1 MQKKVIA
8 TLVSSAFAGVA
19 GVAQA
24 GPISVASV
32 TTYATEAITSS
43 ASITLPGI
51 AYSLTAPLAIGS
63 TQTVRLTL
71 DSGSVT
77 TCPSLAFTGTGGA
90 ALTFTATGDSGGAS
104 APGQCSWSVTVATA
118 PVPSN
123 AILSFTGG
131 SLNAP
136 TALAVA
142 GGGAV
147 NATAAILTQGG
158 TLVESSSGVVANS
171 AAAWA
176 IAAVSSSTLT
186 TPETA
191 RVNVAA
197 TPALTAF
204 LDAQTGDVT
213 GQAANGPVNLGR
225 VRVTN
230 TPGVQVELGGSTAV
244 SFANSATQGL
254 TLTVT
259 GSFGS
264 GSSVYVSTVASCGAS
279 PGLGA
284 LTQNAGRTSAS
295 NATAISIANAVIADP
310 AEGGSKDV
318 FVCYTVAGGSNTIP
332 TTQFAVSASLTAISA
347 APSTTTS
354 ALASTNIYNL
364 TLNGS
369 QVDIR
374 NYVPNNTSGW
384 ISAYRI
390 INTGAVSAAVTGQ
403 FIGVD
408 GALVGTGNV
417 IVGNLVS
424 GGVAVVSA
432 AQIEAAIGAI
442 SATGGVGPRLRI
454 TAPTDSLRVQAFA
467 CQPNGNCFLNSDAQ
481 GIDGGAAAALL
492 GTR

>member
-43 ASITLPGI
+43 ATITLPGI
-51 AYSLTAPLAIGS
+51 AYSLTAPLAVSS

-71 DSGSVT
+71 DSGSVA

-90 ALTFTATGDSGGAS
+90 ALTFTATGVSS
-104 APGQCSWSVTVATA
+104 
-118 PVPSN
+118 
-123 AILSFTGG
+123 
-131 SLNAP
+131 AP

-142 GGGAV
+142 GGGAI

-230 TPGVQVELGGSTAV
+230 TAGIQVEVGGSTAV

-264 GSSVYVSTVASCGAS
+264 GSSVYVSTSASCGAS

-295 NATAISIANAVIADP
+295 TTVSIANAVITDP

-332 TTQFAVSASLTAISA
+332 TTQFAVSGSLTAISA

-374 NYVPNNTSGW
+374 NYVPNNTTGW

>member
-1 MQKKVIA
+1 M
-8 TLVSSAFAGVA
+8 
-19 GVAQA
+19 
-24 GPISVASV
+24 
-32 TTYATEAITSS
+32 
-43 ASITLPGI
+43 
-51 AYSLTAPLAIGS
+51 
-63 TQTVRLTL
+63 
-71 DSGSVT
+71 
-77 TCPSLAFTGTGGA
+77 
-90 ALTFTATGDSGGAS
+90 
-104 APGQCSWSVTVATA
+104 
-118 PVPSN
+118 
-123 AILSFTGG
+123 
-131 SLNAP
+131 
-136 TALAVA
+136 
-142 GGGAV
+142 
-147 NATAAILTQGG
+147 
-158 TLVESSSGVVANS
+158 
-171 AAAWA
+171 
-176 IAAVSSSTLT
+176 
-186 TPETA
+186 
-191 RVNVAA
+191 
-197 TPALTAF
+197 
-204 LDAQTGDVT
+204 
-213 GQAANGPVNLGR
+213 
-225 VRVTN
+225 
-230 TPGVQVELGGSTAV
+230 
-244 SFANSATQGL
+244 
-254 TLTVT
+254 
-259 GSFGS
+259 
-264 GSSVYVSTVASCGAS
+264 
-279 PGLGA
+279 
-284 LTQNAGRTSAS
+284 TQNAGRTSAS
-295 NATAISIANAVIADP
+295 TTVSIANAVITDP

-332 TTQFAVSASLTAISA
+332 TTQFAVSGSLTAISA

-390 INTGAVSAAVTGQ
+390 ITTGAVSAAVTGQ

>member
-43 ASITLPGI
+43 ATITLPGI
-51 AYSLTAPLAIGS
+51 AYSLTAPLAVGS

-71 DSGSVT
+71 DSGSVA

-90 ALTFTATGDSGGAS
+90 ALTFTATGVSGGAS

-131 SLNAP
+131 TLSAP

-142 GGGAV
+142 GGGAI

-230 TPGVQVELGGSTAV
+230 TAGIQVEVGGSTAV
-244 SFANSATQGL
+244 SFANSATQAL

-264 GSSVYVSTVASCGAS
+264 GSSVYVSTSASCGAS

-295 NATAISIANAVIADP
+295 TTVSIANAVITDP

-332 TTQFAVSASLTAISA
+332 TTQFAVSGSLTAISA